1 MGGPSCRA
9 CGGGACGHPG
19 EGPSACIGVVRG
31 SSGLCDVGV
40 CSCRLVVEP
49 LRGLAVEGVVVAVGS
64 GVVAVGS
71 VEAVRTGWEIQ
82 GVEFGVDSG
91 GRPAGVVTKLVRDR
105 RLS

>member
-1 MGGPSCRA
+1 MGGPSCLA
-9 CGGGACGHPG
+9 CGGGACDHRV
-19 EGPSACIGVVRG
+19 EGPSACIEGVRE
-31 SSGLCDVGV
+31 SSDLGDVGV

-49 LRGLAVEGVVVAVGS
+49 LRGLVVEGVVVAAGS
-64 GVVAVGS
+64 GVVVA
-71 VEAVRTGWEIQ
+71 VEAGRTGWESL